1 MQRQSPPKHRHD
13 GTSPLPL
20 GMDWSPPPRLWAGRE
35 TIWPHDPRSGWS
47 YCVTIPSWVV
57 LAKSRDSD
65 PTVFYRV
72 QVGIQSP
79 EGITTTRTVL
89 RRFNNFLKLHAALKR
104 AFPRKNIPPT
114 PPKGLLTMRTRA
126 MLEGRRSSLEEWLS
140 KLLSDLDLSRSVA
153 VASFLELEAAARS
166 SFQDEGQ
173 GSPKSHNSI
182 NTVFSS
188 FKTHPNLSTSA
199 LAGSSSL
206 TSEYGSDTA
215 YETSEIGTPSLG
227 RDNNSEAGTEDLLL
241 DEDLTSPIDKFV
253 KYGMSNIDE
262 GLSMGQAILEHLE
275 GFPKHTLHATEIR
288 NQELNNLSNGSSSNT
303 PWATEDMTKMLSDQD
318 NGTVAH
324 HVRKISNDSIESGVF
339 SQRNRE
345 MSNIAFSESNGYG
358 NVDFRSGPEIFKTA
372 GTSEASDFQL
382 PDDVQLIIPLDQ
394 RHKLNRVLTTM
405 QRRLV
410 TAKTDMED
418 LISRLNQEIS
428 VKDYLA
434 TKVKDLEAELEAT
447 KQKGKDNLEQA
458 LLIERERVTQMQWD
472 MEELRRAAMEME
484 LKLKSPGSGRLDTE
498 SIKAT
503 SNQQKDLLQQE
514 LDSAKLQYEDLL
526 KRHQLL
532 ETKSKFDIK
541 VLVKEVKSLRSSQT
555 GLKQQLDQLLT
566 EKLKA
571 EELLHEERESYEQV
585 RIYWRKLLY
594 KCQMLYSQLQECKI
608 HYLTDEKG
616 DDVNIDI
623 SSMVN
628 PSDIIVTSDNQI
640 GLLITEIRQL
650 AEDNDYPASA
660 SDASKESDN
669 DLISVDDGLKKMI
682 IDILVDNGAL
692 RKEVNSLILY
702 ALRMNKLLESPSD
715 KIVHTEPGHMSSKYS
730 CYH

>member
-35 TIWPHDPRSGWS
+35 TIWPHDPRTGWS
-47 YCVTIPSWVV
+47 YCVVIPSWVV
-57 LAKSRDSD
+57 LAKSKDSD

-79 EGITTTRTVL
+79 EGSTTTRTVL

-104 AFPRKNIPPT
+104 AFPRKNIPPA
-114 PPKGLLTMRTRA
+114 PPKGLLTMRTKA
-126 MLEGRRSSLEEWLS
+126 MLEGRRISLEEWMS
-140 KLLSDLDLSRSVA
+140 KLLSDLDLSRSIA

-182 NTVFSS
+182 NTIFSS
-188 FKTHPNLSTSA
+188 FQTHPNSSTSA

-262 GLSMGQAILEHLE
+262 GLSLGQAILEHLE
-275 GFPKHTLHATEIR
+275 GFPKHKLHAREIH
-288 NQELNNLSNGSSSNT
+288 NLALNNSNGSSSKA
-303 PWATEDMTKMLSDQD
+303 PQHTEDTMKLLLDQD

-324 HVRKISNDSIESGVF
+324 HVRKISNESFESDMF
-339 SQRNRE
+339 SQRNSE
-345 MSNIAFSESNGYG
+345 LSNLASSETNGYG
-358 NVDFRSGPEIFKTA
+358 NVDFRSGPQILKKAE
-372 GTSEASDFQL
+372 TSGASDFQL

-394 RHKLNRVLTTM
+394 RQKLNRVLTTM

-410 TAKTDMED
+410 TTKTDMED

-447 KQKGKDNLEQA
+447 KQKGKENLEQA

-472 MEELRRAAMEME
+472 MEELRRTSIEME
-484 LKLKSPGSGRLDTE
+484 LKLKSSGRLDTE
-498 SIKAT
+498 SIKAP
-503 SNQQKDLLQQE
+503 SNQQKHLLQQE

-526 KRHQLL
+526 KRNQQL
-532 ETKSKFDIK
+532 EVKSKSDIK
-541 VLVKEVKSLRSSQT
+541 VLVKEVKSLRSSQA

-571 EELLHEERESYEQV
+571 EELLREERESYEQV

-594 KCQMLYSQLQECKI
+594 KCQILYSQLQECKI

-616 DDVNIDI
+616 DDVHIDI

-628 PSDIIVTSDNQI
+628 PSDIIATSDNQI
-640 GLLITEIRQL
+640 GLLITEVKQL
-650 AEDNDYPASA
+650 AGDSDYLASA
-660 SDASKESDN
+660 SDASMDLDN
-669 DLISVDDGLKKMI
+669 DLISVDEELKKMLVN
-682 IDILVDNGAL
+682 ILVDNGVL

-702 ALRMNKLLESPSD
+702 TLRMNKLLENPSD
-715 KIVHTEPGHMSSKYS
+715 KIVHSET
-730 CYH
+730 

>member
-57 LAKSRDSD
+57 LAKSKDSD

-79 EGITTTRTVL
+79 EGLTTTRTVL

-126 MLEGRRSSLEEWLS
+126 MLEGRRSSLEEWMS
-140 KLLSDLDLSRSVA
+140 KLLSDLDFSRSIA

-166 SFQDEGQ
+166 SFQVEGQ
-173 GSPKSHNSI
+173 GSPKSHNST
-182 NTVFSS
+182 NTIFSS
-188 FKTHPNLSTSA
+188 FQTHPNSSTSA

-275 GFPKHTLHATEIR
+275 GFPKHKLHAREIH
-288 NQELNNLSNGSSSNT
+288 NQALNNLSNGSSSKV
-303 PWATEDMTKMLSDQD
+303 PQHTEDSMKLLTEQD

-324 HVRKISNDSIESGVF
+324 HVRKISNESIESDMF
-339 SQRNRE
+339 SQRNSE
-345 MSNIAFSESNGYG
+345 LSNLAFSEINGYG
-358 NVDFRSGPEIFKTA
+358 NVDFRSGPEILKRA
-372 GTSEASDFQL
+372 GTSGASDFQL
-382 PDDVQLIIPLDQ
+382 PDDVQLMIPLDQ
-394 RHKLNRVLTTM
+394 RQKLNRVLTTM

-428 VKDYLA
+428 VKDYLS

-447 KQKGKDNLEQA
+447 RQKGKENLEQA

-472 MEELRRAAMEME
+472 MEELRRTSMEME
-484 LKLKSPGSGRLDTE
+484 LKLKSLGSGRLDTE
-498 SIKAT
+498 STK
-503 SNQQKDLLQQE
+503 SPRNQQKNLLQQE
-514 LDSAKLQYEDLL
+514 LDSSKLQYEDLL
-526 KRHQLL
+526 KQHQQL
-532 ETKSKFDIK
+532 EVKSKSDIK
-541 VLVKEVKSLRSSQT
+541 VLVKEVKSLRSSQA

-571 EELLHEERESYEQV
+571 EELLREETESYEQV
-585 RIYWRKLLY
+585 RIYWRRLLY
-594 KCQMLYSQLQECKI
+594 KCQMLYSQLKECKI
-608 HYLTDEKG
+608 HYLTGEKG
-616 DDVNIDI
+616 DDVHIDI
-623 SSMVN
+623 SAMVN
-628 PSDIIVTSDNQI
+628 PSDIVATSDNQI
-640 GLLITEIRQL
+640 DLLITEVQQL
-650 AEDNDYPASA
+650 AEDCDHPASA
-660 SDASKESDN
+660 SDTSKDLDN
-669 DLISVDDGLKKMI
+669 DLISVDEELKKMFRI
-682 IDILVDNGAL
+682 ILVENGVL

-702 ALRMNKLLESPSD
+702 ALRMNKLLVNPSD
-715 KIVHTEPGHMSSKYS
+715 KIVRT
-730 CYH
+730 